1 MGLDM
6 YAFISSAKPEDVK
19 VANDT
24 DGKELPPMTQLKYWR
39 KHADLHGWFENQW
52 QLQGNTEEFNCEFLE
67 VTDDMLRQLEI
78 DLANNNFDEA
88 RGFFWGSSSEEDWED
103 TIDFIT
109 KAKTAIEDGWHV
121 YYYSWW

>member
-6 YAFISSAKPEDVK
+6 YAFISSATPEDVK

-24 DGKELPPMTQLKYWR
+24 DGKELPPMTELKYWR
-39 KHADLHGWFENQW
+39 KHADLHNWFAGQW
-52 QLQGNTEEFNCEFLE
+52 EKQGNTEEFNCEFLE

-78 DLANNNFDEA
+78 DLA
-88 RGFFWGSSSEEDWED
+88 GSPCVVQTDVVD
-103 TIDFIT
+103 PTIYKPLLDFIK
-109 KAKTAIEDGWHV
+109 KAKTAIDDGWHV